1 MELQAKIN
9 KGEKLKKFMTI
20 AVSAGVGMAIGM
32 TGIASA
38 SASAAPGLGSAK
50 PKFTQSQMYK
60 CAGAVMQAD
69 EIISGG
75 DKSKTAVKEFQKK
88 RNACAKV
95 VGGF

>member
-20 AVSAGVGMAIGM
+20 AVSAGVGMVIGM
-32 TGIASA
+32 TGIA

-60 CAGAVMQAD
+60 CAGAVMEAD
-69 EIISGG
+69 VFINGG
-75 DKSKTAVKEFQKK
+75 ERTVAQKK
-88 RNACAKV
+88 QFNKKRDECAKI

>member
-1 MELQAKIN
+1 M
-9 KGEKLKKFMTI
+9 KKFMTI
-20 AVSAGVGMAIGM
+20 AVSAGVGMVIGM
-32 TGIASA
+32 TGIAG
-38 SASAAPGLGSAK
+38 ASAAPGLGSAK